1 MPTDIIPHLTR
12 SHKFVLRGAAASLAL
27 FALLRSRW
35 IDAHLV
41 LPFTGMQ
48 AALAARWLGEPA
60 APVAAT
66 LACSGSDALALC
78 VGAVLAYPAPWR
90 TRLFGAAAGAVLVVG
105 LNVVRIGTLGLAAA
119 SPRWFTTLHLYA
131 WPALLTLAIAGY
143 VLAWMRHADRAAPPA
158 RMSAMARP
166 SRRFVVLTIAFLLVF
181 LAASP
186 FYLASPKVLALAM
199 LVARGAAVL
208 LRGIG
213 VPAYAEGNVLWTGS
227 GAFMVTQECIA
238 TPLIPI
244 YLAAVCA
251 AAPAW
256 RRVGVGMVATV
267 PLFLALGVARLL
279 LVALPAAAPLF
290 WVHAF
295 YQLLAA
301 VIVIWAAARWRDRRG
316 QTRRA
321 LGGLL
326 AGIAAGV
333 VAAPLLSHIVAVS
346 GGVPLH
352 DPQGAIAFAPPFQ
365 IALYVALC
373 AAAWTRGGGWSR
385 AIAGLAI
392 LAGTV
397 PVATL
402 VLRALSVHARVAP
415 HVRDVRAWA
424 IAGPLLIFVAVV
436 NHAPARR

>member
-1 MPTDIIPHLTR
+1 VPTDIIPHLTR

-27 FALLRSRW
+27 FALLRSTW
-35 IDAHLV
+35 IDARLV

-78 VGAVLAYPAPWR
+78 VGAVLAYPVAWR
-90 TRLFGAAAGAVLVVG
+90 TRLTGVAAGAVLVVG
-105 LNVVRIGTLGLAAA
+105 LNVLRIGTLGLAAA
-119 SPRWFTTLHLYA
+119 SPQWFTTLHLYA
-131 WPALLTLAIAGY
+131 WPAVLTLAIAGY
-143 VLAWMRHADRAAPPA
+143 VLAWMRHADRANPA
-158 RMSAMARP
+158 SGMSVMARP
-166 SRRFVVLTIAFLLVF
+166 SRRFVVLAIAFLIVF

-186 FYLASPKVLALAM
+186 FYLASARVLALAT
-199 LVARGAAVL
+199 LVARGAAAL
-208 LRGIG
+208 LRAIG
-213 VPAYAEGNVLWTGS
+213 VPAHAEGNVLWTGS

-238 TPLIPI
+238 TPLIPV

-256 RRVGVGMVATV
+256 RRVGAGLVATV

-301 VIVIWAAARWRDRRG
+301 AIVVWAAARWRDRCASM
-316 QTRRA
+316 RRA
-321 LGGLL
+321 LCGLL
-326 AGIAAGV
+326 AGVAAGV
-333 VAAPLLSHIVAVS
+333 MAAPLLARVVAAS
-346 GGVPLH
+346 GGGPLT
-352 DPQGAIAFAPPFQ
+352 DPQGAIAFAPAFQ

-373 AAAWTRGGGWSR
+373 TAAWTRGGWSR
-385 AIAGLAI
+385 ALAGLAI

-402 VLRALSVHARVAP
+402 LVRALALHAGVAP

-424 IAGPLLIFVAVV
+424 IVAPLSIFTAVMT
-436 NHAPARR
+436 HAPARR